1 MDGTT
6 SPQDLIYT
14 VTPTSADNC
23 VGETFTITITVNPTP
38 TMVQPSDIEVCNGD
52 ENIVI
57 DFTTANT
64 AGVTTYSWSA
74 TGPEIGLPDSTTD
87 ITDSTADITFTA
99 NNPDPEPRV
108 VTIEVTPIFTNDG
121 VTCTTEDSQTFTI
134 TVNPEPQITNF
145 TETICEGDT
154 FTDITPLDNTDGVVP
169 AGTTYTW
176 VIAGT
181 SSASIEG
188 ASASTVASATITGSQ
203 LTLVDGTTSPQ
214 DLIYTVTPTSA
225 DNCVGETFTITI
237 TVNPSAQLDSIEDVV
252 LCDGVESL
260 PITFTTSNIGG
271 NTSYTWEVITT
282 ESDEIGLI
290 ENQGTGNIPSF
301 IPINSGLDQLEALI
315 EVTPL
320 FTNDDSECAGI
331 SELFK
336 IIVIPSA
343 DVIQPEDITVCNGEL
358 VSVIFE
364 TNNLVGLT
372 TYSWTSSI
380 DIGAGLFD
388 DGNILFNAVN
398 EPNQNTISTLIT
410 VTAQIDNLGVI
421 CDGPTQTFTINV
433 NGNVD
438 AKPTISNYNG
448 FEISCFD
455 ANDGF
460 INLNPEGGS
469 PFTND
474 PKYIYSWI
482 GPNGF
487 TSNEQNISNLVSG
500 TYDLIITDSLGCNFE
515 FQYLINEP
523 DQLEIIVDNETDILC
538 NGVLSGEILITPA
551 GGTGSYLYEWTKDGL
566 PYSELQDLV
575 GLSAGTYVLFLY
587 DSNDCGPVS
596 EIFEITEPTAIESDI
611 DLLVDILCFGD
622 ATGSIDLTISGGT
635 PFILPSG
642 DFEYTY
648 NWIGPNGFSANTEDI
663 VNLIAGI
670 YTLTVTDNVGCQ
682 MIFEYELTQPEDLI
696 INYTSTNNS
705 CYESDDGTISLEIT
719 GGVEP
724 YNIAWSNLGNG
735 PIQTN
740 LSAGDY
746 EVIVTDF
753 HDCVESI
760 IINIVEAPLFD
771 IDPVSN
777 DISCFGA
784 NDGYINLNI
793 SGGVPPMTVT
803 WDDDL
808 TAGVERNNLSA
819 GTYTVLIVDSSGNN
833 CSITQSFVILEPQEL
848 SLSSIIEN
856 AIDCEVINSG
866 SIDLQVV
873 GGSPPYSFQWNNGS
887 TQEDLFNIAPGNYSV
902 SVIDSRDCEIV
913 ENFAVERQEDIT
925 TSLDITFEADCEND
939 IPYQITTINVE
950 GGVAPYEIIWSSGE
964 VSGDNNEI
972 MTSSQN
978 GTVIV
983 DIVDFLGCESQVVFD
998 IDLFEL
1004 GSPGF
1009 NYSSPGLTECETLGV
1024 GDLIQFTNTSTG
1036 DYISVDWNFGDTGLT
1051 VINEENP
1058 THIYNQPGTYVV
1070 TQTVYYEYGC
1080 VDVFEDILYVTIGYG
1095 LVLPNAFTPNGDGIN
1110 DTIRP
1115 WFKCMTNVEISI
1127 YDTFGSLLYVEA
1139 GEEIYG
1145 WDGSING
1152 KMAENGNYIIVVR
1165 ATTLFGEIIDL
1176 NGPIT
1181 LIR

>member
-1 MDGTT
+1 
-6 SPQDLIYT
+6 
-14 VTPTSADNC
+14 
-23 VGETFTITITVNPTP
+23 
-38 TMVQPSDIEVCNGD
+38 
-52 ENIVI
+52 
-57 DFTTANT
+57 
-64 AGVTTYSWSA
+64 
-74 TGPEIGLPDSTTD
+74 
-87 ITDSTADITFTA
+87 
-99 NNPDPEPRV
+99 
-108 VTIEVTPIFTNDG
+108 
-121 VTCTTEDSQTFTI
+121 
-134 TVNPEPQITNF
+134 
-145 TETICEGDT
+145 
-154 FTDITPLDNTDGVVP
+154 
-169 AGTTYTW
+169 
-176 VIAGT
+176 
-181 SSASIEG
+181 
-188 ASASTVASATITGSQ
+188 
-203 LTLVDGTTSPQ
+203 
-214 DLIYTVTPTSA
+214 
-225 DNCVGETFTITI
+225 
-237 TVNPSAQLDSIEDVV
+237 
-252 LCDGVESL
+252 VESL
-260 PITFTTSNIGG
+260 PITFTTSNVGG
-271 NTSYTWEVITT
+271 NTSYTWEVITS

-290 ENQGTGNIPSF
+290 ENQGAGNIPSF
-301 IPINSGLDQLEALI
+301 IPINSGFDQLEALI

-320 FTNDDSECAGI
+320 FTNDDSDCAGI

-433 NGNVD
+433 NGNID

-474 PKYIYSWI
+474 PQYIYSWI

-487 TSNEQNISNLVSG
+487 TSNEQNISNLVPG

-515 FQYLINEP
+515 FQYIINEP

-538 NGVLSGEILITPA
+538 NGVSSGEILITPA

-719 GGVEP
+719 GGVAP

-856 AIDCEVINSG
+856 AIDCEVVNSG

-964 VSGDNNEI
+964 VSGDNNET